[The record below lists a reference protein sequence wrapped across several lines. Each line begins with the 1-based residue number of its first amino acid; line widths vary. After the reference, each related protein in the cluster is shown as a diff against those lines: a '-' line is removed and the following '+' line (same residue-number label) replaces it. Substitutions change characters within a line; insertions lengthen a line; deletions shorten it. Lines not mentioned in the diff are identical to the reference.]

1 MSIGRYYTV
10 AQVSEIT
17 QYHQLTIRRAI
28 YGREMAV
35 YRNGPRGQ
43 IRIPESELKRW
54 MKSKEIPAAVT
65 LGPAAELVSI
75 GEGGPQ
81 K

>member
-54 MKSKEIPAAVT
+54 MKSKEIPASRV
-65 LGPAAELVSI
+65 AEGARRRESAQAR
-75 GEGGPQ
+75 Q